1 MLLAKGK
8 RMNKSL
14 KSSER
19 DDMKLKDQLKTLIE
33 SERLTISR
41 LSKETKIPVQTLH
54 NWIAGMEP
62 RSLKQVRKV
71 ADYFEVSIDYLCF
84 GIEPKSKESLGDFE
98 EEIFAGKFDVILRR
112 AKGDK

>member
-1 MLLAKGK
+1 
-8 RMNKSL
+8 MNKSF

-33 SERLTISR
+33 GERLTISR
-41 LSKETKIPVQTLH
+41 LSKETKVPVQTLH
-54 NWIAGMEP
+54 NWLSGMEP

-84 GIEPKSKESLGDFE
+84 AIEPKPKESLGDFE